1 MENVRKVIN
10 PVSGTSHAFFKS
22 VFRFRL
28 HKEYVKSTY
37 LFSHNKL

>member
-1 MENVRKVIN
+1 MEKVRKVIN
-10 PVSGTSHAFFKS
+10 PVSSTSPAFKS